1 MKKFYT
7 IVLMTISMLTLLS
20 CGSQYNI
27 QGSSNVATLDGH
39 KLYLKVVKEESLKN
53 LDSCDVVHGQFL
65 FSGSVDTVCMANL
78 YMDEMSLLPIV
89 LESGDIMVKLDNA
102 QQSLGGTPLNDK
114 LYSFMKKFDQLQNES
129 LELVHQHDQA
139 IMNGKDMEVVN
150 RQLSAKDAQI
160 TQKMDKLVTSFI
172 VENFDNVLGPGVF
185 MMVTANYDV
194 PIFTPWIE
202 DILSK
207 ASDNFKNDPY
217 VKQYV
222 EAAEHNQN
230 IMNGMADQTPAV
242 TPPAPG
248 TVKGSGKALPT
259 PAEMAKEQN

>member
-1 MKKFYT
+1 MKKLYT
-7 IVLMTISMLTLLS
+7 LVLLTVSMAMLVS
-20 CGSQYNI
+20 CGSSYNI

-39 KLYLKVVKEESLKN
+39 KLYLKIIKDESLKN

-65 FSGSVDTVCMANL
+65 FSGSVDTICMANL
-78 YMDEMSLLPIV
+78 YMDDMSILPVV
-89 LESGDIMVKLDNA
+89 LETGDILVKLNNT
-102 QQSLGGTPLNDK
+102 QQVFGGTPLNDK
-114 LYSFMKKFDQLQNES
+114 LYSFMKDFDQLQNES
-129 LELVHQHDQA
+129 MELVHLHDQA
-139 IMNGKDMEVVN
+139 IMNGKDMDAVN

-194 PIFTPWIE
+194 PVFTPWIE

-207 ASDNFKNDPY
+207 ATDRFKNDPY
-217 VKQYV
+217 VKQYI

-230 IMNGMADQTPAV
+230 LMNGMAEQTAPA
-242 TPPAPG
+242 PPAPG
-248 TVKGSGKALPT
+248 TVEGAAPALPT
-259 PAEMAKEQN
+259 PSDMAKDNQ

>member
-1 MKKFYT
+1 MKKLYT
-7 IVLMTISMLTLLS
+7 LVLLTVSMVMLVS
-20 CGSQYNI
+20 CGSSYNI

-39 KLYLKVVKEESLKN
+39 KLYLKIIKDESLKN

-78 YMDEMSLLPIV
+78 YMDEISILPVV
-89 LESGDIMVKLDNA
+89 LETGDISVKLNNT
-102 QQSLGGTPLNDK
+102 QQVFGGTPLNDK
-114 LYSFMKKFDQLQNES
+114 LYTFMKDFDQLQNES
-129 LELVHQHDQA
+129 MELVHLHDQA
-139 IMNGKDMEVVN
+139 IMNGKDMDAVN
-150 RQLSAKDAQI
+150 RQLAAKDAQI
-160 TQKMDKLVTSFI
+160 TQRMDKLVTSFI

-185 MMVTANYDV
+185 MMVTANYEV

-207 ASDNFKNDPY
+207 ATDRFKNDPY

-230 IMNGMADQTPAV
+230 LMNGMAEQPAPA
-242 TPPAPG
+242 PPAPG
-248 TVKGSGKALPT
+248 TVEGAAPALPT
-259 PAEMAKEQN
+259 PSDMAKDNH

>member
-1 MKKFYT
+1 MKILYT
-7 IVLMTISMLTLLS
+7 LVLLTVSMVMLVS
-20 CGSQYNI
+20 CGSSYNI

-39 KLYLKVVKEESLKN
+39 KLYLKIIKDESLKN

-78 YMDEMSLLPIV
+78 YMDEISILPVV
-89 LESGDIMVKLDNA
+89 LETGDISVKLNNT
-102 QQSLGGTPLNDK
+102 QQVFGGTPLNDK
-114 LYSFMKKFDQLQNES
+114 LYTFMKDFDQLQNES
-129 LELVHQHDQA
+129 MELVHLHDQA
-139 IMNGKDMEVVN
+139 IMNGKDMDAVN
-150 RQLSAKDAQI
+150 RQLAAKDAQI
-160 TQKMDKLVTSFI
+160 TQRMDKLVTSFI

-185 MMVTANYDV
+185 MMVTANYEV

-207 ASDNFKNDPY
+207 ATDRFKNDPY

-230 IMNGMADQTPAV
+230 LMNGMAEQPAPA
-242 TPPAPG
+242 PPAPG
-248 TVKGSGKALPT
+248 TVEGAAPALPT
-259 PAEMAKEQN
+259 PSDMAKDNH